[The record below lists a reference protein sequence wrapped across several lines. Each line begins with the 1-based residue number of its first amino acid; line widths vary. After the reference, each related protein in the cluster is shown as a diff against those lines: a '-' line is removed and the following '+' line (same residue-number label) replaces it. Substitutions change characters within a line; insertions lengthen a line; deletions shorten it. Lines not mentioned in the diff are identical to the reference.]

1 MPDDP
6 NRLDNEAKLQAV
18 IAALLLDLEQAAL
31 SRLGDRPMMD
41 DLPQWFYAQAKQVI
55 KAEISPILKDI
66 AFDAAIRTG
75 DELGWD
81 LNAIGI
87 ASEIN
92 RRIDNQATL
101 VAESILTKLQKQVGD
116 RVRQVRDGEL
126 ALGAYL
132 YMLWGEKFPESL
144 SITETTR
151 AISAGENATTREVER
166 EIAQRRREVLGSEG
180 AAEGDEPDDG
190 GPVVEPQPGQGG
202 ARKPPRVQRPDL
214 RLLKVWHTQRDEKVC
229 KICGPLDGKNQ
240 RFWAD
245 KYEAGPPAHPNC
257 VLAET
262 PVSGSSLV
270 SVLDVQYKGAIV
282 RIHLCDGSSFAVTPN
297 HMLLSP
303 CGFIRA
309 IDLVDGDYLL
319 SAIPVEA
326 AATASPD
333 NNWKPPTAEE
343 VFHSL
348 AVSSSMSPSSVPV
361 SAEYLHGDG
370 AFGQGDINIVR
381 PDSLLRYDLD
391 PGLGEPLNHHR
402 FILGSNATGSL
413 SASRSIAE
421 LGEAMG
427 LSSDSGMSRLRERE
441 AFLLGQFR
449 HANKI
454 RLASVSDL
462 EPKPGDAF
470 CNRHAAHAQILA
482 HTQDALAPFVTRK
495 QIIKIEVDSVISHNP
510 IRVYDLQTLETI
522 YYIGNGVISSN
533 CRCYLTYQVIGTGL

>member
-1 MPDDP
+1 
-6 NRLDNEAKLQAV
+6 L
-18 IAALLLDLEQAAL
+18 
-31 SRLGDRPMMD
+31 
-41 DLPQWFYAQAKQVI
+41 
-55 KAEISPILKDI
+55 
-66 AFDAAIRTG
+66 
-75 DELGWD
+75 
-81 LNAIGI
+81 
-87 ASEIN
+87 
-92 RRIDNQATL
+92 
-101 VAESILTKLQKQVGD
+101 AESILTKLQKQVGD
-116 RVRQVRDGEL
+116 RVRQVRAGEL

-132 YMLWGEKFPESL
+132 YMLWGEKFPESV

-151 AISAGENATTREVER
+151 AISAGENATTRELER
-166 EIAQRRREVLGSEG
+166 EIAQRRREVLGG
-180 AAEGDEPDDG
+180 DGVAEGYEPDDSETG
-190 GPVVEPQPGQGG
+190 GGTKPGES
-202 ARKPPRVQRPDL
+202 AATKPSETGTPRRPRRPMADL
-214 RLLKVWHTQRDEKVC
+214 KLLKVWHTQRDEKVC

-240 RFWAD
+240 RFWED
-245 KYEAGPPAHPNC
+245 KYENGPPAHPNC

-270 SVLDVQYKGAIV
+270 SALDVQYKGAIV

-309 IDLVDGDYLL
+309 IDLMDGDYLL
-319 SAIPVEA
+319 SAIPVES

-391 PGLGEPLNHHR
+391 PGLSEPLNHHR

-454 RLASVSDL
+454 RLSSVADL

-495 QIIKIEVDSVISHNP
+495 QIIKIEVDSVVSHNP
-510 IRVYDLQTLETI
+510 IRVYDFQTLSTI

-533 CRCYLTYQVIGTGL
+533 CRCFLTYQVIGTGL